1 MGVATTYNPAGNS
14 SRRSSMS
21 RSNAI
26 LLALVVAL
34 VGPPAFSA
42 DPPPRTTTPPAP
54 KVEAPPKPVDD
65 IDPATGFAST
75 TVVRPLRDPS
85 APSAPADFGPRAPGA
100 TPTLPPPAAP
110 LMPGMPGT
118 PSSASPKPHIALIL
132 PIGSPQ
138 LGRPADAVRQGFAAA
153 AEAEG
158 KNALPVVLTNV
169 PDDGPSVLEACARS
183 QAAGAILVITG
194 LTRDGASSVAKSECT
209 TRTPVLTLNQPT
221 EGTGSHPQLYSIS
234 LSLEQEARQAALLAV
249 SEGWH
254 SAILITSNSAL
265 AKRVQ
270 AAFEQEWV
278 RAAGEIAGRVT
289 FSGGPDEAPI
299 VKDRLAQLSRG
310 DMVFLALDP
319 SDSRLVRP
327 YVSGMLPV
335 YATSLSVD
343 PRAEATVNV
352 DLQGVRYMD
361 MPWFVQPDHPAVMV
375 YPQPRAPLPV
385 DYERL
390 YALGIDAYRIA
401 TVLVQGDR
409 SKLTL
414 DGVTGKITLEGN
426 LFARAL
432 IPAEVDG
439 GRVVPLRA
447 R

>member
-1 MGVATTYNPAGNS
+1 
-14 SRRSSMS
+14 MS

-26 LLALVVAL
+26 LLVLFAAL

-42 DPPPRTTTPPAP
+42 DPPPRTTTPRSEPAP
-54 KVEAPPKPVDD
+54 KVEAAPKPVDD
-65 IDPATGFAST
+65 IDPATGFARS
-75 TVVRPLRDPS
+75 TVVRPLRDSS
-85 APSAPADFGPRAPGA
+85 APNTPAPPGSPAQFGPPPAA
-100 TPTLPPPAAP
+100 TPALPPPSAP

-138 LGRPADAVRQGFAAA
+138 LGRLADAVRQGFAAA

-158 KNALPVVLTNV
+158 KNALPIVLTNV
-169 PDDGPSVLEACARS
+169 GDDGAAAIEACARS

-194 LTRDGASSVAKSECT
+194 LTRDGASAVAKSECT
-209 TRTPVLTLNQPT
+209 SRTPVLTLNQPT
-221 EGTGSHPQLYSIS
+221 EDTGVHPQLYSIS

-254 SAILITSNSAL
+254 SAILIASKSAL
-265 AKRVQ
+265 AQRVQ

-278 RAAGEIAGRVT
+278 RAAGEVAGRVT
-289 FSGGPDEAPI
+289 FSGGPEDAPL
-299 VKDRLAQLSRG
+299 VKERLAQMSRG
-310 DMVFLALDP
+310 DMVFLALDSP
-319 SDSRLVRP
+319 DSRLVRP

-352 DLQGVRYMD
+352 DLQGVRYVD

-375 YPQPRAPLPV
+375 YPQPRTPMPV
-385 DYERL
+385 DFERL

-426 LFARAL
+426 QFARAL

-439 GRVVPLRA
+439 GRVVPLRN

>member
-1 MGVATTYNPAGNS
+1 
-14 SRRSSMS
+14 
-21 RSNAI
+21 
-26 LLALVVAL
+26 
-34 VGPPAFSA
+34 
-42 DPPPRTTTPPAP
+42 
-54 KVEAPPKPVDD
+54 
-65 IDPATGFAST
+65 
-75 TVVRPLRDPS
+75 
-85 APSAPADFGPRAPGA
+85 
-100 TPTLPPPAAP
+100 
-110 LMPGMPGT
+110 
-118 PSSASPKPHIALIL
+118 
-132 PIGSPQ
+132 
-138 LGRPADAVRQGFAAA
+138 
-153 AEAEG
+153 
-158 KNALPVVLTNV
+158 
-169 PDDGPSVLEACARS
+169 
-183 QAAGAILVITG
+183 
-194 LTRDGASSVAKSECT
+194 
-209 TRTPVLTLNQPT
+209 
-221 EGTGSHPQLYSIS
+221 
-234 LSLEQEARQAALLAV
+234 
-249 SEGWH
+249 
-254 SAILITSNSAL
+254 
-265 AKRVQ
+265 VQ

-289 FSGGPDEAPI
+289 FSGGPDEAPL

-319 SDSRLVRP
+319 TDSRLVRP

-343 PRAEATVNV
+343 PRAEPTVNV

-375 YPQPRAPLPV
+375 YPQPRTPLPV

-409 SKLTL
+409 TKLTL

-426 LFARAL
+426 LFARSL